1 MNRILRRIHALGQLA
16 QEQVYN
22 LASYLEPRRIVAL
35 PLFGHMAGAVLV
47 NATVPFQA
55 TVLAADAPVAATSL
69 VLSTDSLH
77 EMISLPERDALKV
90 TVVESKAQE
99 KERIEREERAKQLL
113 KVGTKKV
120 AKPIVLDGQREQN
133 RQIVID
139 LCADTFGDDQVA
151 YCLQIVQRES
161 GFNHLAQNPRST
173 AFGLFQF
180 LDKTWKGYGYA
191 KTDDPA
197 IQAKAGMAYL
207 KARYGTPQRAMDH
220 HHARGWY

>member
-16 QEQVYN
+16 KTQVYN

-35 PLFGHMAGAVLV
+35 PMFSQMTGLVLV
-47 NATVPFQA
+47 NAMVPFQA
-55 TVLAADAPVAATSL
+55 PVLAADTPVAAISL
-69 VLSTDSLH
+69 VLTTDSLH
-77 EMISLPERDALKV
+77 EMVSLSERSALKV

-99 KERIEREERAKQLL
+99 KERIEREEQAK
-113 KVGTKKV
+113 KRTAATKKV
-120 AKPIVLDGQREQN
+120 AKPIVLDGQRESN
-133 RQIVID
+133 RQIVTQ
-139 LCADTFGDDQVA
+139 LCAETFGADQVS

-191 KTDDPA
+191 KTDDPTT
-197 IQAKAGMAYL
+197 QTRAGIAYL
-207 KARYGTPQRAMDH
+207 QKRYGTPQRAMDH
-220 HHARGWY
+220 HHAYGWY